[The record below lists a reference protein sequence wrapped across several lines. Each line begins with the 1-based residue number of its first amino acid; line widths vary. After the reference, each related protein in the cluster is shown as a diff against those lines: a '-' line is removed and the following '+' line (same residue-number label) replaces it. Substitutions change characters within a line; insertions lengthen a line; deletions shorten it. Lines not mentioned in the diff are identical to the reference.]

1 MDRGYRQNN
10 SVKFNLIASPIEKLK
25 FFIIYIINQ
34 SFHVT
39 VKQILNRRISVSLKI
54 V

>member
-1 MDRGYRQNN
+1 MNRSYRQNN
-10 SVKFNLIASPIEKLK
+10 SVKFNLIASPIEK

-34 SFHVT
+34 SFHIT